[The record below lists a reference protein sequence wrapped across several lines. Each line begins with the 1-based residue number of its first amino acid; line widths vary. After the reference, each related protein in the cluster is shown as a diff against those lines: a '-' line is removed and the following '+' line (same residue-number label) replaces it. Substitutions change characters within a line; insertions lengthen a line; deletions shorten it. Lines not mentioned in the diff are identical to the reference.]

1 MRADDAIE
9 HSAVGIAKAGPAHLV
24 GADPH
29 GIRLV
34 DFDDRAACG
43 RKVEEVDA
51 ERVGSREREAVT
63 LMLLA
68 GCGRGVRADQ
78 DLLDWALGQGR
89 RGPPPFDERVADPE
103 PRIGHGLESGVFL
116 RADNGCEHLPRLRV
130 IREGRS
136 REGSEEGREHCAGSS
151 KGTTPGIGLTSSL
164 RGASWSPTANGIV
177 RGVKT
182 ILVVDD
188 ERHIVDLIRLYLERE
203 GFAVVSAG
211 NGEDALA
218 AEARHDPDLVILDLM
233 LPGRDGF
240 DVCREL
246 RRRGDT
252 PILIL
257 TARDDD
263 IDAIVGLELGADDYV
278 TKPFNPRALMARVK
292 AILRRTEVT
301 ARGGR
306 PIEVGVLRI
315 DPRRR
320 EATVADR
327 RIDLRAREFD
337 LLAALARDPGA
348 VLTRDG
354 LLEDVWGTDFPGE
367 TRTVDV
373 HVSEVR
379 KKLRPDGP
387 EIETVRGLGYR
398 LVPPGRDPVPG
409 PEPID

>member
-1 MRADDAIE
+1 M
-9 HSAVGIAKAGPAHLV
+9 
-24 GADPH
+24 
-29 GIRLV
+29 
-34 DFDDRAACG
+34 
-43 RKVEEVDA
+43 
-51 ERVGSREREAVT
+51 
-63 LMLLA
+63 
-68 GCGRGVRADQ
+68 
-78 DLLDWALGQGR
+78 
-89 RGPPPFDERVADPE
+89 
-103 PRIGHGLESGVFL
+103 
-116 RADNGCEHLPRLRV
+116 
-130 IREGRS
+130 
-136 REGSEEGREHCAGSS
+136 
-151 KGTTPGIGLTSSL
+151 
-164 RGASWSPTANGIV
+164 
-177 RGVKT
+177 KT

-203 GFAVVSAG
+203 GFGVVSAV
-211 NGEDALA
+211 NGDEALA
-218 AEARHDPDLVILDLM
+218 QEARHDPDLVILDVM

-240 DVCREL
+240 EVCREL

-301 ARGGR
+301 NRGGR
-306 PIEVGVLRI
+306 PIEVGALRM

-320 EATVADR
+320 EASVADR
-327 RIDLRAREFD
+327 RLDLRAREFD
-337 LLAALARDPGA
+337 LLIALARDPGA
-348 VLTRDG
+348 VLTREG
-354 LLEDVWGTDFPGE
+354 LLEGVWGTDFPGE

-398 LVPPGRDPVPG
+398 LVPPGRRPL
-409 PEPID
+409 PEPDPAA